1 MNPTDLK
8 ALRSEIS
15 RILEESVRTWVQG
28 ASADLEA
35 YSAAIMQLMVRAAA
49 TESADALEHV
59 KAQVAL
65 LAEMQRL
72 RANAAALKTL
82 EIVAETLVRVLI
94 GAGRLS
100 S

>member
-1 MNPTDLK
+1 MSQIDLE
-8 ALRSEIS
+8 ALKGEIG
-15 RILEESVRTWVQG
+15 RVLKESVTTWVQG
-28 ASADLEA
+28 ASDDLEA
-35 YSAAIMQLMVRAAA
+35 YSQTILKLMVRAAK
-49 TESADALEHV
+49 TGSADALEHV

-72 RANAAALKTL
+72 RANAAALRTL
-82 EIVAETLVRVLI
+82 EIVADTLVRVLI

>member
-1 MNPTDLK
+1 MKL
-8 ALRSEIS
+8 LRE
-15 RILEESVRTWVQG
+15 V
-28 ASADLEA
+28 
-35 YSAAIMQLMVRAAA
+35 SAAPLTLAQLQILKLMVRAA
-49 TESADALEHV
+49 TTGSADALEHV

-72 RANAAALKTL
+72 RASAAALRTL